1 MEHKKMTSRH
11 ELTPADIL
19 PWAEYAKDRAEHRK
33 RLTAIKRNRRV
44 EVGPYVTFYFEN
56 FDTMWIQVQEMLH
69 IEKGGEAQ
77 IADELAAYNP
87 LVPKGKELVA
97 TFMIEIDD
105 ALRRARVL
113 SQLGGVEETA
123 SIEVGGERV
132 VGKAEQDQ
140 DRTTAEGKAS
150 SVQFVHFPFTDA
162 QIAAF
167 REPNTR
173 VILGLSHPNYSHMAV
188 LSEATRAALAEDFS
202 LVRRSC
208 ALWRDSINSP
218 SRSCASNVGRRPLAD
233 LSTLSAALVPRRA
246 SAGTAGE
253 RAETRRRASGPK
265 PTARAT
271 VPSPDNRS

>member
-1 MEHKKMTSRH
+1 MTDRH

-19 PWAEYAKDRAEHRK
+19 PWAEYAKGRAEHRK

-69 IEKGGEAQ
+69 IEKGGAAQ
-77 IADELAAYNP
+77 LADELAAYNP

-150 SVQFVHFPFTDA
+150 SVQFVHFPFTEA

-188 LSEATRAALAEDFS
+188 LSEATRASLAEDFM
-202 LVRRSC
+202 
-208 ALWRDSINSP
+208 
-218 SRSCASNVGRRPLAD
+218 
-233 LSTLSAALVPRRA
+233 
-246 SAGTAGE
+246 
-253 RAETRRRASGPK
+253 
-265 PTARAT
+265 
-271 VPSPDNRS
+271 

>member
-1 MEHKKMTSRH
+1 MTDRH
-11 ELTPADIL
+11 QLTAADIL

-33 RLTAIKRNRRV
+33 RITALKRHRRV

-56 FDTMWIQVQEMLH
+56 FDTMWLQVQEMLH

-77 IADELAAYNP
+77 ITDELAAYNP
-87 LVPKGKELVA
+87 LIPKGDELVA

-132 VGKAEQDQ
+132 AGKAEQDQ

-150 SVQFVHFPFTDA
+150 SVQFVHFPFTKA

-188 LSEATRAALAEDFS
+188 LSEATRASLAEDF
-202 LVRRSC
+202 
-208 ALWRDSINSP
+208 A
-218 SRSCASNVGRRPLAD
+218 
-233 LSTLSAALVPRRA
+233 
-246 SAGTAGE
+246 
-253 RAETRRRASGPK
+253 
-265 PTARAT
+265 
-271 VPSPDNRS
+271 

>member
-1 MEHKKMTSRH
+1 MTTRH
-11 ELTPADIL
+11 ELTLADIL

-56 FDTMWIQVQEMLH
+56 FDTMWLQVQEMLH
-69 IEKGGEAQ
+69 IEKGGAAQ
-77 IADELAAYNP
+77 LADELAAYNP

-150 SVQFVHFPFTDA
+150 SVQFVHFPFTKA

-188 LSEATRAALAEDFS
+188 LSEATRASLAEDF
-202 LVRRSC
+202 
-208 ALWRDSINSP
+208 A
-218 SRSCASNVGRRPLAD
+218 
-233 LSTLSAALVPRRA
+233 
-246 SAGTAGE
+246 
-253 RAETRRRASGPK
+253 
-265 PTARAT
+265 
-271 VPSPDNRS
+271 

>member
-1 MEHKKMTSRH
+1 MTTRH
-11 ELTPADIL
+11 ELTRADIL

-33 RLTAIKRNRRV
+33 RITALKRDRRV

-56 FDTMWIQVQEMLH
+56 FDTMWLQVQEMLH

-77 IADELAAYNP
+77 ITDELAAYNP
-87 LVPKGKELVA
+87 LIPKGNELVA

-113 SQLGGVEETA
+113 AQLGGVEETA

-132 VGKAEQDQ
+132 AGKAEQDQ

-150 SVQFVHFPFTDA
+150 SVQFVHFPFTKA

-188 LSEATRAALAEDFS
+188 LSEATRASLAEDF
-202 LVRRSC
+202 
-208 ALWRDSINSP
+208 A
-218 SRSCASNVGRRPLAD
+218 
-233 LSTLSAALVPRRA
+233 
-246 SAGTAGE
+246 
-253 RAETRRRASGPK
+253 
-265 PTARAT
+265 
-271 VPSPDNRS
+271 

>member
-1 MEHKKMTSRH
+1 MTDRH
-11 ELTPADIL
+11 QLTPADIL

-69 IEKGGEAQ
+69 IEKGGAAQ
-77 IADELAAYNP
+77 LADELAAYNP

-140 DRTTAEGKAS
+140 DRTTSEGKAS
-150 SVQFVHFPFTDA
+150 SGQFVHFPFTEA

-188 LSEATRAALAEDFS
+188 LSEATRASLAEDF
-202 LVRRSC
+202 
-208 ALWRDSINSP
+208 
-218 SRSCASNVGRRPLAD
+218 G
-233 LSTLSAALVPRRA
+233 
-246 SAGTAGE
+246 
-253 RAETRRRASGPK
+253 
-265 PTARAT
+265 
-271 VPSPDNRS
+271 

>member
-1 MEHKKMTSRH
+1 MTTRH
-11 ELTPADIL
+11 ELTRADIL

-33 RLTAIKRNRRV
+33 RITALKRHRRV

-56 FDTMWIQVQEMLH
+56 FDTMWLQVQEMLH

-77 IADELAAYNP
+77 ITDELAAYNP
-87 LVPKGKELVA
+87 LIPKGNELVA

-132 VGKAEQDQ
+132 AGKAEQDQ

-150 SVQFVHFPFTDA
+150 SVQFVHFPFTKA

-188 LSEATRAALAEDFS
+188 LSEATRASLAEDF
-202 LVRRSC
+202 
-208 ALWRDSINSP
+208 A
-218 SRSCASNVGRRPLAD
+218 
-233 LSTLSAALVPRRA
+233 
-246 SAGTAGE
+246 
-253 RAETRRRASGPK
+253 
-265 PTARAT
+265 
-271 VPSPDNRS
+271 

>member
-1 MEHKKMTSRH
+1 MKDRH
-11 ELTPADIL
+11 ELTTADIL
-19 PWAEYAKDRAEHRK
+19 PWAEYAKERAEHRK

-69 IEKGGEAQ
+69 IEKGGAAQ
-77 IADELAAYNP
+77 LADELAAYNP
-87 LVPKGKELVA
+87 LIPKGKELVA

-113 SQLGGVEETA
+113 AQLGGVEETA
-123 SIEVGGERV
+123 SIEVGGQRV

-162 QIAAF
+162 QIAKF
-167 REPNTR
+167 KEPNTR

-188 LSEATRAALAEDFS
+188 LSEATRAALVGDF
-202 LVRRSC
+202 
-208 ALWRDSINSP
+208 A
-218 SRSCASNVGRRPLAD
+218 
-233 LSTLSAALVPRRA
+233 
-246 SAGTAGE
+246 
-253 RAETRRRASGPK
+253 
-265 PTARAT
+265 
-271 VPSPDNRS
+271 

>member
-1 MEHKKMTSRH
+1 MTNRH
-11 ELTPADIL
+11 ELTTADIL

-69 IEKGGEAQ
+69 IEKGGAAQ
-77 IADELAAYNP
+77 LADELAAYNP
-87 LVPKGKELVA
+87 LIPKGKELVA

-167 REPNTR
+167 KEPNTR

-188 LSEATRAALAEDFS
+188 LSEATRAALAGDF
-202 LVRRSC
+202 
-208 ALWRDSINSP
+208 A
-218 SRSCASNVGRRPLAD
+218 
-233 LSTLSAALVPRRA
+233 
-246 SAGTAGE
+246 
-253 RAETRRRASGPK
+253 
-265 PTARAT
+265 
-271 VPSPDNRS
+271 